1 MKLNSDFIL
10 HKMDG
15 ETVLVPTA
23 DAPFRGLIQ
32 GNQSVG
38 VILECLKED
47 VTREEIIE
55 ELCRRFQGDRA
66 LIEEDVTDVISRLDA
81 IGAIKK

>member
-1 MKLNSDFIL
+1 
-10 HKMDG
+10 MDG
-15 ETVLVPTA
+15 EPVLVPTA

-38 VILECLKED
+38 VILECLTED
-47 VTREEIIE
+47 VTQEEIVE

-66 LIEEDVTDVISRLDA
+66 LIEEDVADVVSGLDA